1 MIKYHTIIL
10 FVYGIQEMHKCY
22 VANFDNRVN
31 KYEELLSQL
40 AQRKIVSQLMVQ
52 NQYPEQINQLQREN
66 EELRRYL
73 GLIDNYLDEVLET
86 PGMSDEDIFNLRRD
100 QKDIIEMLDELQ
112 KVNGKITSSKEIAKP
127 TNTNLGANTHI
138 HIHPN

>member
-1 MIKYHTIIL
+1 
-10 FVYGIQEMHKCY
+10 MHKCY

-112 KVNGKITSSKEIAKP
+112 KVNGKISSSKEIAKP
-127 TNTNLGANTHI
+127 TNANLGANTHI

>member
-1 MIKYHTIIL
+1 
-10 FVYGIQEMHKCY
+10 MHKCY
-22 VANFDNRVN
+22 IANFDNRVN
-31 KYEELLSQL
+31 KYEELLAQL
-40 AQRKIVSQLMVQ
+40 AQRKIVSQLTVQ
-52 NQYPEQINQLQREN
+52 NQYPEQISQLQREN

-86 PGMSDEDIFNLRRD
+86 PGMSDEDIFNLKRD

-112 KVNGKITSSKEIAKP
+112 KVNGKITSSREIAKP

>member
-1 MIKYHTIIL
+1 
-10 FVYGIQEMHKCY
+10 MHKCY
-22 VANFDNRVN
+22 IANFDNRVN
-31 KYEELLSQL
+31 KYEELLAQL
-40 AQRKIVSQLMVQ
+40 AQRKIVSQLTVQ
-52 NQYPEQINQLQREN
+52 NQYPEQISQLQREN

-86 PGMSDEDIFNLRRD
+86 PGMSDEDIFNLKRD

-112 KVNGKITSSKEIAKP
+112 KVNGKITSSREIAKP
-127 TNTNLGANTHI
+127 TKTNLGANTHI